1 MTTSD
6 NPNNPNYKGQISQRW
21 DLDLRGFVTK
31 TDMQVPPNTDIARP
45 PDTDVL
51 DEQLVNERNVHKARL
66 ITETMLQSETVVDKF
81 LGTAWEQLQRFAV
94 SWTVEKDLVS
104 ISSVPTAG
112 FYIVVGENREHNPAS
127 FKLDI
132 YTVSAWQT
140 LTSYEFD
147 HDLGLLMTKVESVVA
162 HGTAV
167 PASTSTVGYEQR
179 QVDSHRDILTS
190 YTLPSAF
197 DRTTYRSDQYTWP
210 ALLAVWD
217 GTDGAAGITPAV
229 AADLVGVSTFEEGPE
244 RTVFK
249 LKVPLRDAFTEM
261 TEMRVREEIISA
273 ATAATLL
280 GAGADN
286 TATFGTTTDLG
297 SSTGTVKRARL
308 WNPRPRDYRYDGLM
322 VEYRLSNVLTDAM
335 TLSFSANGS
344 DTYYGSTATD
354 SFSIPATNIT
364 ATAYK
369 ALIGSTVCIEDSIE
383 PWKYG
388 MYRRRRV
395 TVVVK

>member
-1 MTTSD
+1 MTLSD
-6 NPNNPNYKGQISQRW
+6 NPNNVDGKSLTSQRW
-21 DLDLRGFVTK
+21 DLDLRGFVAK
-31 TDMQVPPNTDIARP
+31 TDQQVSADHDITIPPVV
-45 PDTDVL
+45 DVV
-51 DEQLVNERNVHKARL
+51 DEQIVNERNIHKARL
-66 ITETMLQSETVVDKF
+66 VTETMLDRVTVVDKI
-81 LGTAWEQLQRFAV
+81 LGTAWGQLERFAV
-94 SWTVEKDLVS
+94 SWTVEKYLS
-104 ISSVPTAG
+104 TSSSMPTAG
-112 FYIVVGENREHNPAS
+112 FYVVVGENREHNPVN
-127 FKLDI
+127 FKLDV

-140 LTSYEFD
+140 LTTKEFD
-147 HDLGLLMTKVESVVA
+147 HDLGLLVTKVESVVA
-162 HGTAV
+162 TGTAV
-167 PASTSTVGYEQR
+167 PASTATVGYEQR

-217 GTDGAAGITPAV
+217 GTDGASGITPAV
-229 AADLVGVSTFEEGPE
+229 AADLIGVSTFEEGPE

-249 LKVPLRDAFTEM
+249 LKVPLRDSFTEM
-261 TEMRVREEIISA
+261 TEMRVREEVISA
-273 ATAATLL
+273 ATVTTLL

-308 WNPRPRDYRYDGLM
+308 WNPRPRDYLYDGLM

-369 ALIGSTVCIEDSIE
+369 ALIGSTVCIDDTIE

-388 MYRRRRV
+388 LYRRRRV